1 MSGLKSSLF
10 RTYIQTMKKILVVL
24 AIVSL
29 LSCCTLY
36 KIISVKE
43 VAGTYR
49 WSCIYGV
56 GSEIELNIDSTFQ
69 YTWFA
74 GLNNGVT
81 EGVWTINKN
90 KIVLNSEKQ
99 PGFGV
104 TREYV
109 TVSDSTTI
117 CIDQNSKLLDD
128 VELGFTSAVLVKV
141 DKSKKNIK
149 FDSQM
154 CITFLTKQVDS
165 IYITSMFKEPIHL
178 SVEEL
183 KSNNYYLE
191 MKEWRSH
198 YRYFTDEEWLYK
210 RGRIY
215 NPAIKKD
222 RNIKENYY
230 KRIKE

>member
-1 MSGLKSSLF
+1 
-10 RTYIQTMKKILVVL
+10 MKNILVL
-24 AIVSL
+24 SIVFLMS
-29 LSCCTLY
+29 SCVLY
-36 KIISVKE
+36 KTISVKE
-43 VAGTYR
+43 VVGRYS

-56 GSEIELNIDSTFQ
+56 GSEIEFNIDSTFK

-81 EGVWTINKN
+81 EGNWTIKNN

-99 PGFGV
+99 PGFDV
-104 TREYV
+104 TREYN
-109 TVSDSTTI
+109 TTSDSTTI

-128 VELGFTSAVLVKV
+128 SDLGFTTAVIVKM
-141 DKSKKNIK
+141 DKSKSKIK

-154 CITFLTKQVDS
+154 CTTFLTKEVDS

-183 KSNNYYLE
+183 KSNNYYLV
-191 MKEWRSH
+191 MKDWRSH

-210 RGRIY
+210 RGRIF
-215 NPAIKKD
+215 NPTIKKD
-222 RNIKENYY
+222 RYIKENYY